1 MFVLYVERSF
11 RNNKILF
18 SLKCYQFTYNQ
29 TNISFFKRLK
39 APEICKMTI
48 FSIICG
54 LLILFYVKG
63 LIYFSLG
70 VVDENDICVIMF
82 EVTIT
87 IVSHMGKPGQ

>member
-1 MFVLYVERSF
+1 
-11 RNNKILF
+11 
-18 SLKCYQFTYNQ
+18 
-29 TNISFFKRLK
+29 
-39 APEICKMTI
+39 MTI

>member
-1 MFVLYVERSF
+1 
-11 RNNKILF
+11 
-18 SLKCYQFTYNQ
+18 
-29 TNISFFKRLK
+29 
-39 APEICKMTI
+39 MTI

-54 LLILFYVKG
+54 LLILFYVNG